1 MFAAGKKARMRG
13 SNLQWPSAIMS
24 DEALALLRALTGPTG
39 IRASLS
45 TTANYESVFTRD
57 AVMGGVAGLMTG
69 DLDVTAGLVR
79 TLTRLRDLQGAEGQI
94 ASNYLIRPDGSA
106 RVSFG
111 TLAPRIDSTTW
122 YLIGVALAS
131 RTRALDPAAFL
142 ESARAVV
149 SLLNALE
156 FNGRHLIYVPAGG
169 NWADE
174 YIYDGYILYDQVLR
188 AWALRLLDATFHEP
202 AWRDKAEQIELTIE
216 DRYWPADAA
225 DRRYPIAS
233 FTPLGHRDVFDLAAC
248 SLMAASGMANRLTGI
263 ALDWID
269 QRFLARGELPPAFH
283 PVIAEGDPD
292 WSALRRY
299 HLHEFR
305 NRPHEYHNG
314 GIWPIWLGW
323 LGLGLA
329 RSGRLAELDQLRT
342 LVDAQVRGNA
352 EFRFHEYLH
361 GTTGV
366 PGGVTDMAYSAT
378 GLVFLEHAASD
389 AQVALF
395 GA

>member
-1 MFAAGKKARMRG
+1 
-13 SNLQWPSAIMS
+13 MS

-225 DRRYPIAS
+225 DRRYPIAA
-233 FTPLGHRDVFDLAAC
+233 FTPLGHREVFDLAAC

-292 WSALRRY
+292 WPALRRY